1 MSASD
6 GQVDERG
13 TVLQL
18 ELGVEDDIDEAHVGH
33 VSKGMPGKHPI
44 RLLLVPGEGPS
55 HDCHLASKG
64 YFETVKR
71 PVDRFRDIE
80 ISIPLSNKEV
90 ADLTKYVSRSQM
102 VLYIP
107 PGSSHV
113 FHLPRSRKNITTQ
126 VCVFE
131 IHQPVV
137 PELRRQR
144 V

>member
-1 MSASD
+1 M
-6 GQVDERG
+6 
-13 TVLQL
+13 
-18 ELGVEDDIDEAHVGH
+18 GH

-55 HDCHLASKG
+55 HDCQLASKG

-102 VLYIP
+102 VLPEKADQLRGHVCRSSEVFHIP
-107 PGSSHV
+107 PESPHV
-113 FHLPRSRKNITTQ
+113 FHLPRSRQNITTQ
-126 VCVFE
+126 VCIFE